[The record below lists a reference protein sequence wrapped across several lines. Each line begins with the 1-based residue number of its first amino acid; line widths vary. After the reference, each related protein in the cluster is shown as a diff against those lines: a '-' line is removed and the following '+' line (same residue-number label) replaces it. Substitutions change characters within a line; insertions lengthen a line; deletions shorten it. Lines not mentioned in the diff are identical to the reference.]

1 MEKIGLI
8 RQGSMTEHRIFFHAT
23 EAGCRAVGLNT
34 LEREKAL
41 EGSEQRTGRS
51 EITNEPA

>member
-1 MEKIGLI
+1 MEKAGLI